1 MPMYKVSCFRCGT
14 VFDAKAKA
22 FICPACRKRKAS
34 ESAKR
39 IKLSEL
45 GHEAN
50 RQKIARMRN
59 GT

>member
-1 MPMYKVSCFRCGT
+1 MYKVSCFQCGT
-14 VFDAKAKA
+14 VFDAKVKA
-22 FICPACRKRKAS
+22 VYCPDCRKRRAS

-50 RQKIARMRN
+50 RQKIARKRY

>member
-1 MPMYKVSCFRCGT
+1 MIKAICEDCNT
-14 VFDAKAKA
+14 VFEAKVCA
-22 FICPACRKRKAS
+22 FICPDCRKRRLS
-34 ESAKR
+34 ENAKR